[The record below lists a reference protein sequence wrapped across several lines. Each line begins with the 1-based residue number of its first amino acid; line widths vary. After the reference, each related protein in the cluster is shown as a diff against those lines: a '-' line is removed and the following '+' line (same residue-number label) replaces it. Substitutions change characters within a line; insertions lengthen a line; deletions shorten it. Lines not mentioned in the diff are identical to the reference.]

1 MTAPTHVTFGALCY
15 FVTAAA
21 LQWPPSTAAVAT
33 AALGALLP
41 DIDLPTSAVGRPL
54 FPLAKALNEQI
65 GHRTLTHSFL
75 GILLL
80 LLILSPLFFLDSLIL
95 WALLIGYVSHLLID
109 TVNKAGIELL
119 YPSRVRAWFLSDER
133 YRITVGSREEF
144 ILLVVLVIF
153 TAVFFPVTLRGFT
166 GTLHYLL
173 GDVDSAITDFYR
185 LMPTHDVTATV
196 AAIDTI
202 SQEQVRG
209 EFPVLGVDHNNTLI
223 IQQDGRLRE
232 IGATGHL
239 RPERIRVRPGVAHKI
254 VEQQIE
260 MGGHVLREIA
270 PFVKDREV
278 YLFGTLHVVT
288 DRNPEIRLD
297 AFNPIRR
304 NGSTLT
310 FEYATYRD
318 LIAAD
323 FHLVPVEQGV
333 LILKALLPPDSPIQ
347 PVTLG
352 SPVNAVTVLSVKVR
366 DLADLLAG
374 PGAMLVKG
382 EPLVRDQEAARQLDA
397 VKAEI
402 AGEHERWE
410 HQQAIAGEDLRTL
423 REKVTQQE
431 SVVRRLMERRAA
443 YASHG
448 DTGLFGKELK
458 KLDEELAV
466 ETAKLKDMQGD
477 LLQEEKKQKVDAV
490 QHREKL
496 RALTDRQQKLE
507 GEAVVLANVSG
518 KVISMEAEHGA
529 ESITVK
535 LAVATTKTEIER
547 RDREKEGMVERS
559 LSDSSVLPM
568 EDIHAEKK

>member
-15 FVTAAA
+15 FVTAAVA
-21 LQWPPSTAAVAT
+21 QWPPSTAAVAT
-33 AALGALLP
+33 AALGSLLP

-65 GHRTLTHSFL
+65 GHRTLTHSVL

-80 LLILSPLFFLDSLIL
+80 LLILSPVFFVDSLIL

-144 ILLVVLVIF
+144 ILLVVLVVF
-153 TAVFFPVTLRGFT
+153 TAAFFPVTIRGFT

-209 EFPVLGVDHNNTLI
+209 EFPILGVDRGNTLI
-223 IQQDGRLRE
+223 IEQDGRLRE
-232 IGATGHL
+232 VGATGHL
-239 RPERIRVRPGVAHKI
+239 RPERVRVRKGAPHKI
-254 VEQQIE
+254 VEQQVE
-260 MGGHVLREIA
+260 MGGHVLRELE
-270 PFVKDREV
+270 PFATKGEV

-288 DRNPEIRLD
+288 DKNPEIRLD
-297 AFNPIRR
+297 AFNPVRR
-304 NGSTLT
+304 NGSTLVL
-310 FEYATYRD
+310 EYATYSD
-318 LIAAD
+318 LVAGG

-333 LILKALLPPDSPIQ
+333 LILKSVLPPDSLIQ

-352 SPVNAVTVLSVKVR
+352 SPVNAVTGLSVKVR
-366 DLADLLAG
+366 DLADLVVS
-374 PGAMLVKG
+374 PGALLVKG
-382 EPLVRDQEAARQLDA
+382 KPLVRDQEAARQLAA
-397 VKAEI
+397 VKAESE
-402 AGEHERWE
+402 GERERWG
-410 HQQAIAGEDLRTL
+410 HQEEIAREDLRTL
-423 REKVTQQE
+423 REKIVLQE
-431 SVVRRLMERRAA
+431 SAVRRLTERRAA
-443 YASHG
+443 YTAHG
-448 DTGLFGKELK
+448 DAGLFGKEMK
-458 KLDEELAV
+458 KLDEELAT
-466 ETAKLKDMQGD
+466 EAAKLKDLQGD
-477 LLQEEKKQKVDAV
+477 LVQEERKQKVDAV

-496 RALTDRQQKLE
+496 RALMDREKKLE
-507 GEAVVLANVSG
+507 AEAIILANVSG

-529 ESITVK
+529 ESIIVK
-535 LAVATTKTEIER
+535 LAVATTKTETEKE
-547 RDREKEGMVERS
+547 DREGIMERS

-568 EDIHAEKK
+568 EDAHAEKK